1 MNAIIQ
7 NNETTKKDAL
17 SENNPDIE
25 LFFKEQLK
33 EFNEKISSLI
43 DKKTYGGCCK
53 RKFITFY
60 NSKYEWDCSWY

>member
-43 DKKTYGGCCK
+43 DKK
-53 RKFITFY
+53 
-60 NSKYEWDCSWY
+60 NLWWVL